1 VTTDLFN
8 DQGRPKIKWSVMIAN
23 AVLIVLILGAS
34 FAFRE
39 ERTAADL
46 LLHLR
51 LQWIALIV
59 VLQVG
64 TYFFTG
70 GAWDMV
76 LRRFSVHTNLVG
88 IAALGVE
95 KVFVDQLV
103 PTLGLGG
110 SLMIMRGL
118 IDRGVKRGEAI
129 ATMTIDAVGYLA
141 AFLLM
146 VALAAG
152 LLWFEPGF
160 SPTVRSFVLS
170 FTIALV
176 VVVAAA
182 WLVVQRA
189 EFAQWPAW
197 LLRFRKIREL
207 AAATT
212 ESPQNLRVGAKAS
225 LWVVLLELTVFV
237 LDTATLWAIF
247 QALGDPISPI
257 HALVAYMLASAV
269 AMLSVI
275 PGGLGSFEAAA
286 LAVLHVF
293 GLPFAAAA
301 AGVVLLRVFTCLL
314 PMLPGYLI
322 FRFELIVH
330 KKVGAL
336 RRTSERGV

>member
-1 VTTDLFN
+1 VTPDLFN
-8 DQGRPKIKWSVMIAN
+8 DRQRPKINWSVAIAN
-23 AVLIVLILGAS
+23 TALILLILGAS

-39 ERTAADL
+39 ESTAADL
-46 LLHLR
+46 ILHLR
-51 LQWIALIV
+51 PQWIALIV
-59 VLQVG
+59 LLQVG

-70 GAWDMV
+70 GAWDVV

-95 KVFVDQLV
+95 KVFVDQIV

-141 AFLLM
+141 AFLIM

-152 LLWFEPGF
+152 VLWFEPGF
-160 SPTVRSFVLS
+160 SPAVRTFVLC
-170 FTIALV
+170 FMVALV

-182 WLVVQRA
+182 WLLVQRA
-189 EFAQWPAW
+189 ESARWPAW
-197 LLRFRKIREL
+197 LLRFQTMREL
-207 AAATT
+207 AAAAT
-212 ESPQNLRVGAKAS
+212 ESPRDIRVGAKAGP
-225 LWVVLLELTVFV
+225 WVVLLELVVFV

-247 QALGDPISPI
+247 QALGVSISPI
-257 HALVAYMLASAV
+257 HALVTYMLASAV

-286 LAVLHVF
+286 LAILHVF
-293 GLPFAAAA
+293 GVPFAVAA
-301 AGVVLLRVFTCLL
+301 AGVVLLRVATCLL
-314 PMLPGYLI
+314 PMVPGYLV

-330 KKVGAL
+330 KDHPSA
-336 RRTSERGV
+336 S